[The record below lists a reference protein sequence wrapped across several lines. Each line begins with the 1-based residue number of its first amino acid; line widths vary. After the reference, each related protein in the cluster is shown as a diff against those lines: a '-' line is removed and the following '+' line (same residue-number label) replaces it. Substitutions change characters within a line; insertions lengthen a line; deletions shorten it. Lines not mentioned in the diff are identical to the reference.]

1 MLTSATF
8 HQLYNRKRYSLHQG
22 GTRSGKTYGIL
33 QGLLLMAIERPLTID
48 VYRKFSRT
56 HDKGALPDFQK
67 ILAETNAKYT
77 YNAVAKTYAIGESV
91 IRFGGA
97 DEIAKL
103 RGPQRDIAFLNEAT
117 EFTIDAFDEINQRTK
132 ERVIMDFNPWAKSH
146 WLYQMKARYPGEVAF
161 YKTTYK
167 DNSALSQAQI
177 RAIEAYQKNDP
188 EKWAIYGLGE
198 RVIPQELIYRHYVHI
213 SQAPEGHKVYGI
225 DFGST
230 SPTAMVEVTFSND
243 AMYIRECLYERN
255 LSTAD
260 MVAKVKAIVGSSVV
274 WCDAAEP
281 DRIKE
286 LQANGVQA
294 RAASKDVQAGIGA
307 VKNYP
312 LYLVVGEGIGDNLVK
327 EIDSYSW
334 RRNVQTGM
342 LMDEVVK
349 HDDHLMDAM
358 RYAIYNEWGK
368 TKGPIAVNTPP
379 PFEKYGHYSNIW

>member
-1 MLTSATF
+1 MVIDI
-8 HQLYNRKRYSLHQG
+8 YRRYG
-22 GTRSGKTYGIL
+22 
-33 QGLLLMAIERPLTID
+33 A
-48 VYRKFSRT
+48 T
-56 HDKGALPDFQK
+56 HDKGALPDFFK
-67 ILAETNAKYT
+67 VLAEFNCKYD
-77 YNAVAKTYAIGESV
+77 YNASKRSFTIGKSV
-91 IRFGGA
+91 VRFAGA
-97 DEIAKL
+97 DDIAKL
-103 RGPQRDIAFLNEAT
+103 RGPQRDILFLNEAT
-117 EFTIDAFDEINQRTK
+117 EFTIDIFDELNQRTSGQ
-132 ERVIMDFNPWAKSH
+132 VIMDFNPWAKSH
-146 WLYQMKARYPGEVAF
+146 WIYSLDQRYPGKVAF
-161 YKTTYK
+161 FRTTFR
-167 DNSALSQAQI
+167 DNPTLSEEQVA
-177 RAIEAYQKNDP
+177 AIEAYQWNNP
-188 EKWAIYGLGE
+188 QKWRIYGLGE
-198 RVIPQELIYRHYVHI
+198 RVIPEELVYPDYTSVTL
-213 SQAPEGHKVYGI
+213 APDGHKVYGI

-230 SPTAMVEVTFSND
+230 SPTAMVEVTFAND

-307 VKNYP
+307 VKNFP